1 MSKKT
6 GTRVQRY
13 LFAGVLTVVPL
24 WITWIVLSFL
34 FRQLSALGGPWV
46 NAVAATVVNTS
57 PRLYEVLVH
66 PWLQPVAAVIL
77 ILIGLYILGWI
88 TTRVLGRR
96 IVTAVENMIV
106 RIPLVEKIYGSTKK
120 VIAALNREDM
130 HMDRVV
136 LIEFPN
142 SSMKTIGF
150 VTKIIR
156 DKTTGMELAAVYV
169 PTTPNPTS
177 GYLEIV
183 PTENLVNT
191 DLTVEQAMTFVVS
204 GGTVGPEHIVYEDP
218 TGVPLQAPSAQKRI

>member
-1 MSKKT
+1 MATKT
-6 GTRVQRY
+6 RSRVQRY
-13 LFAGVLTVVPL
+13 LLAGVLTIIPL

-46 NAVAATVVNTS
+46 KALASTLVRTS
-57 PRLYEVLVH
+57 PNLAEILLH
-66 PWLQPVAAVIL
+66 PWLQPILAAIL
-77 ILIGLYILGWI
+77 ILVGLYVLGWI
-88 TTRVLGRR
+88 TTRVIGRQLVLA
-96 IVTAVENMIV
+96 IESLID

-120 VIAALNREDM
+120 VIAALNQENPKM
-130 HMDRVV
+130 ERVV

-142 SSMKTIGF
+142 QSMKTVGF

-156 DKTTGMELAAVYV
+156 DKTSDKELAAVYV

-183 PTENLVNT
+183 PTDQLVNT

-204 GGTVGPEHIVYEDP
+204 GGTVGPEHMIYNRPV
-218 TGVPLQAPSAQKRI
+218 